1 MGQLMNPHPP
11 LAAFP
16 AVLLT
21 LVLGAEIA
29 SYLILRDELRRFAKL
44 SLWALALFTPLTY
57 ISGYWGV
64 DHANASF
71 TVPEQAI
78 AQHQASAKLF
88 LLTMVPLCIVALLQN
103 LVVEGDGAEKKKR
116 VIRGFYLA
124 LLLLCG
130 ACGFTTS
137 YLGGSLV
144 FSHGAG
150 VLVGVPGK

>member
-1 MGQLMNPHPP
+1 MLNPHPP

-21 LVLGAEIA
+21 LTLGAEAA
-29 SYLILRDELRRFAKL
+29 SYVILRDELRRFAK
-44 SLWALALFTPLTY
+44 STLWTLVLFAPLTY

-64 DHANASF
+64 DHANGSYK
-71 TVPEQAI
+71 VPEQAI
-78 AQHQASAKLF
+78 VQHQASAKLF
-88 LLTMVPLCIVALLQN
+88 LLTLVPLCIVALLQN
-103 LVVEGDGAEKKKR
+103 LVVEGDGAEKKLR

-150 VLVGVPGK
+150 VLVGAPEE

>member
-1 MGQLMNPHPP
+1 MLNPHPP

-21 LVLGAEIA
+21 LAVGAEA
-29 SYLILRDELRRFAKL
+29 MSYLLLREQLRRFAKGVL
-44 SLWALALFTPLTY
+44 CALALCTPLTY

-64 DHANASF
+64 DHAQGSF
-71 TVPEQAI
+71 KVPEQAI
-78 AQHQASAKLF
+78 TQHQASAKLF
-88 LLTMVPLCIVALLQN
+88 LLTVVPLCIVALLQN
-103 LVVEGDGAEKKKR
+103 LVVEGVGAERKQR

-124 LLLLCG
+124 LLLLCC

-150 VLVGVPGK
+150 VLVGVPAE